1 MARRVDHGAPVIEPT
16 DADIGRAVLY
26 TGNRYPGG
34 KVERG
39 KITGLTA
46 LGVFVRYTGDR
57 HAKST
62 LREDLEWDDAETGSI
77 SRHDGAGSSESG

>member
-1 MARRVDHGAPVIEPT
+1 MIEPT
-16 DADIGRAVLY
+16 FDDVGRTVRY

-34 KVERG
+34 KIERG

-46 LGVFVRYTGDR
+46 LGVFVRYEGDR

-62 LREDLEWDDAETGSI
+62 LREDLEWDDAETGTI
-77 SRHDGAGSSESG
+77 SRPHGAGSSENG

>member
-1 MARRVDHGAPVIEPT
+1 MIEPT
-16 DADIGRAVLY
+16 FDDIGRAVLY

-34 KVERG
+34 KIERG

-46 LGVFVRYTGDR
+46 LGVFVRYEGDR

-62 LREDLEWDDAETGSI
+62 MREDLEWDDAKAGSI
-77 SRHDGAGSSESG
+77 SRQDGA